1 MIHQAY
7 IIVKKILLAGFF
19 GKFDKG
25 FPLTGVWFLT
35 FKGFNLM
42 TPRLGTA
49 FTFIIGRGH
58 KESHGDL
65 NKINRVKTNNKNV
78 MKIPV
83 ISVIKK
89 FLYSSLQY
97 H

>member
-1 MIHQAY
+1 
-7 IIVKKILLAGFF
+7 
-19 GKFDKG
+19 
-25 FPLTGVWFLT
+25 
-35 FKGFNLM
+35 M

-49 FTFIIGRGH
+49 FTSITGQGH
-58 KESHGDL
+58 EESHRDL

-83 ISVIKK
+83 ISAIKK

>member
-1 MIHQAY
+1 
-7 IIVKKILLAGFF
+7 
-19 GKFDKG
+19 
-25 FPLTGVWFLT
+25 
-35 FKGFNLM
+35 M

-65 NKINRVKTNNKNV
+65 NKINRVKTNNKNI

-89 FLYSSLQY
+89 ISILISSVSLMLNY
-97 H
+97 FNS